1 MKSVNE
7 CIITFFLQSPWPP
20 LRLRTWLWWVCCRQP
35 WSVRQKDDKTSGLT
49 INIHSTITES
59 KAQWL
64 HLVFTVTLHLA
75 SSVLRSSSHIHSAHH
90 IVLFCFF
97 PTLLPSAVSLHRLI
111 SVCFVFPPPFCYF
124 ISSPPEMNMAAE
136 RPPDDP
142 QPIMYVESYPY
153 PLSSNKQEITRA
165 PLSKPSSLG
174 GCMLLRGMCSCV
186 IKSERSQTCQAL
198 HKLKLKSE
206 DSPDS
211 NFLLDLNSQRW
222 RPVLV
227 LHHCWVVDFTASS
240 KYMWCKIVR

>member
-1 MKSVNE
+1 MAAP
-7 CIITFFLQSPWPP
+7 CIYS
-20 LRLRTWLWWVCCRQP
+20 
-35 WSVRQKDDKTSGLT
+35 
-49 INIHSTITES
+49 HSTS
-59 KAQWL
+59 RLQ
-64 HLVFTVTLHLA
+64 
-75 SSVLRSSSHIHSAHH
+75 RPQ
-90 IVLFCFF
+90 IVLTHSFCSSYCLILLFSDPPPICCLFAQTNFCLFGFF
-97 PTLLPSAVSLHRLI
+97 
-111 SVCFVFPPPFCYF
+111 PPFCYF